1 MDIERTL
8 VGYQVAPGAALGD
21 FIVQLDTRCDNE
33 GALRPE
39 ILLAALDRFLLGK
52 EISSEER
59 PIVSTGIQDLVS
71 IKSYH
76 VERVFQMVED
86 ENGSLVDPLAARR

>member
-1 MDIERTL
+1 M
-8 VGYQVAPGAALGD
+8 
-21 FIVQLDTRCDNE
+21 
-33 GALRPE
+33 RPE
-39 ILLAALDRFLLGK
+39 ILLAALDRFLLGQ

-71 IKSYH
+71 IKSYR

-86 ENGSLVDPLAARR
+86 ENGSLVDPLGSSSLALLADGRRGRVAVQAGHFM